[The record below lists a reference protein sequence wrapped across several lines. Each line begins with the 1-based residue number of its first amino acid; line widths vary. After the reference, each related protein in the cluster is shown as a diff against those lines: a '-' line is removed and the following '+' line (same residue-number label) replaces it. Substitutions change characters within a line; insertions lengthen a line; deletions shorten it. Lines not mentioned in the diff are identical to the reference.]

1 MKDQSAHCDINDEV
15 IELHA
20 MGRLQDAT
28 LPEHLDTC
36 KDLRALR
43 ERRYSP
49 NLKVFIYT
57 PHQNKLPHLYAVAST
72 GTRFALCG
80 RPLDDTV
87 PASQIQIT
95 QLRGR
100 MCLGCQREA
109 KEIFSRKTGL
119 QTELLTRGRKLLPR
133 RALNSKPTPLD
144 KQQGLR
150 SSTPSE
156 GLE

>member
-1 MKDQSAHCDINDEV
+1 MKDQSARCDINDEV

-20 MGRLQDAT
+20 MGRLQEAT
-28 LPEHLDTC
+28 LREHLDTC
-36 KDLRALR
+36 EDLRALR

-57 PHQNKLPHLYAVAST
+57 PHQSKISHLYAVAST

-80 RPLDDTV
+80 RPIDDTV
-87 PASQIQIT
+87 PASQIT

-100 MCLGCQREA
+100 ICLGCQGEA

-119 QTELLTRGRKLLPR
+119 QTELLTREGR
-133 RALNSKPTPLD
+133 
-144 KQQGLR
+144 QHV
-150 SSTPSE
+150 
-156 GLE
+156 

>member
-1 MKDQSAHCDINDEV
+1 MKDQSARCDINDEV
-15 IELHA
+15 IELHT

-28 LPEHLDTC
+28 LREHLDTC
-36 KDLRALR
+36 EDLRALR

-57 PHQNKLPHLYAVAST
+57 PHQSKISHLYAVAST

-80 RPLDDTV
+80 RPIDDTG
-87 PASQIQIT
+87 PASQIT

-100 MCLGCQREA
+100 ICLGCQGEA

-119 QTELLTRGRKLLPR
+119 QTELLTR
-133 RALNSKPTPLD
+133 
-144 KQQGLR
+144 
-150 SSTPSE
+150 E
-156 GLE
+156 GSQHV

>member
-1 MKDQSAHCDINDEV
+1 MKDQSARCDINDEV

-20 MGRLQDAT
+20 MGRLQEAT
-28 LPEHLDTC
+28 LREHLDTC
-36 KDLRALR
+36 EDLRALR

-57 PHQNKLPHLYAVAST
+57 PHQNKISHLYAVAST

-80 RPLDDTV
+80 RPIDDTV
-87 PASQIQIT
+87 PASQIT

-100 MCLGCQREA
+100 ICLGCQGQA

-119 QTELLTRGRKLLPR
+119 QTELLTREGR
-133 RALNSKPTPLD
+133 
-144 KQQGLR
+144 QHV
-150 SSTPSE
+150 
-156 GLE
+156 

>member
-1 MKDQSAHCDINDEV
+1 MRDHSARCDINDEV

-28 LPEHLDTC
+28 RREHLDTC
-36 KDLRALR
+36 EDLRALR

-57 PHQNKLPHLYAVAST
+57 PHQNNLPHLYAVAST

-80 RPLDDTV
+80 RPIDDTV
-87 PASQIQIT
+87 PASKIT

-119 QTELLTRGRKLLPR
+119 QTELLTRGGKLLPR
-133 RALNSKPTPLD
+133 RALNSKQQPLD
-144 KQQGLR
+144 QQQRLR
-150 SSTPSE
+150 SSTASE

>member
-1 MKDQSAHCDINDEV
+1 MKDQSARCDINDEV
-15 IELHA
+15 IEPHA

-28 LPEHLDTC
+28 LREHLDTC
-36 KDLRALR
+36 EDLRALR

-57 PHQNKLPHLYAVAST
+57 PHQNKISHLYAVAST

-80 RPLDDTV
+80 RPIDDTV
-87 PASQIQIT
+87 RASHIT

-100 MCLGCQREA
+100 ICLGCQGEA

-119 QTELLTRGRKLLPR
+119 QTELLTREGR
-133 RALNSKPTPLD
+133 
-144 KQQGLR
+144 QHV
-150 SSTPSE
+150 
-156 GLE
+156 

>member
-1 MKDQSAHCDINDEV
+1 MKDQSARCDINDEV

-28 LPEHLDTC
+28 LREHLDTC
-36 KDLRALR
+36 EELRALR

-57 PHQNKLPHLYAVAST
+57 PHQNKISHLYAVAST

-80 RPLDDTV
+80 RPIDDTV
-87 PASQIQIT
+87 RASHIT

-100 MCLGCQREA
+100 ICLGCQGEA

-119 QTELLTRGRKLLPR
+119 QTELLTREGR
-133 RALNSKPTPLD
+133 
-144 KQQGLR
+144 QHV
-150 SSTPSE
+150 
-156 GLE
+156 

>member
-1 MKDQSAHCDINDEV
+1 MKDQVARCDTNDEV
-15 IELHA
+15 TELHA

-28 LPEHLDTC
+28 LRERLDTC
-36 KDLRALR
+36 GDLRALR

-57 PHQNKLPHLYAVAST
+57 PHQSKLPHLYAVAST

-80 RPLDDTV
+80 RPIDDTA
-87 PASQIQIT
+87 PASQVT

-109 KEIFSRKTGL
+109 KEILSRKTG
-119 QTELLTRGRKLLPR
+119 QLP
-133 RALNSKPTPLD
+133 ASA
-144 KQQGLR
+144 
-150 SSTPSE
+150 S
-156 GLE
+156 

>member
-1 MKDQSAHCDINDEV
+1 MKDQSARCDINDEV

-20 MGRLQDAT
+20 MGRLQEAT
-28 LPEHLDTC
+28 LREHLDTC
-36 KDLRALR
+36 EDLRALR

-57 PHQNKLPHLYAVAST
+57 PHQNKISHLYAVAST

-80 RPLDDTV
+80 RPIDDTV
-87 PASQIQIT
+87 PASQIT

-100 MCLGCQREA
+100 ICLGCQGEA

-119 QTELLTRGRKLLPR
+119 QTELLTREGR
-133 RALNSKPTPLD
+133 
-144 KQQGLR
+144 QHV
-150 SSTPSE
+150 
-156 GLE
+156 